1 MKISGIWQKK
11 AISYI
16 LIMVM
21 ICWLSG
27 CTGKET
33 KTVATTDAGEVNEKS
48 RTTVT
53 LTLAAA
59 ASLKNAFENDLIP
72 AFNSKYPDIKIAG
85 TYDSSGKL
93 QTQIEEGLDADVFFS
108 AAMKQMNALNE
119 AGRIESSTINKLLEN
134 KIVLITGSQENTGFK
149 EFTDILKAETI
160 AIGDPESVPAGQY
173 AKEAFTSLGI
183 WDEVIAKASLGTNVT
198 EVLSWVAEGSAQAGV
213 VYATDAASQPKVK
226 VIAELPEGSLE
237 KPVIYPVAMV
247 RSSSHPEE
255 AGKLLDF
262 LSGDEAAKIFE
273 KYGFTVNK

>member
-1 MKISGIWQKK
+1 MKRSEIWQKK

-21 ICWLSG
+21 ICCLSG
-27 CTGKET
+27 CTGKEA
-33 KTVATTDAGEVNEKS
+33 KTDATTDAGEVNEKS

-149 EFTDILKAETI
+149 EFTDILNAETI

-198 EVLSWVAEGSAQAGV
+198 EVLSWVAEGSAHCWHG
-213 VYATDAASQPKVK
+213 
-226 VIAELPEGSLE
+226 LCC
-237 KPVIYPVAMV
+237 
-247 RSSSHPEE
+247 
-255 AGKLLDF
+255 
-262 LSGDEAAKIFE
+262 
-273 KYGFTVNK
+273 